1 MRKLVEIYK
10 LNTIHG
16 FSIDVNMFRHE
27 LIRGVSE
34 GEKNYRIES
43 KKLSTE
49 KVNQGGR

>member
-34 GEKNYRIES
+34 G
-43 KKLSTE
+43 KKITE
-49 KVNQGGR
+49 LKAKSFRKG